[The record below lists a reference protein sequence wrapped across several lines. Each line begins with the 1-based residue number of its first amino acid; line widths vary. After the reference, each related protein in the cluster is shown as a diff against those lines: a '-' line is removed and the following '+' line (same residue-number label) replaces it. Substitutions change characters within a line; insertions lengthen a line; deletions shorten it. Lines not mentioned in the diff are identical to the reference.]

1 MHAISLVDQQDGF
14 NGKNAMESAWR
25 YVLELQR
32 STKKHYFVP
41 VKQVVSKLRKNDY
54 FPKGLVYQVNNVL
67 RGEMLIYQIDN

>member
-14 NGKNAMESAWR
+14 NGKNAMESARR

-41 VKQVVSKLRKNDY
+41 VK
-54 FPKGLVYQVNNVL
+54 
-67 RGEMLIYQIDN
+67 

>member
-14 NGKNAMESAWR
+14 NGKKARR

-41 VKQVVSKLRKNDY
+41 VKQVVSKLRKMTIS
-54 FPKGLVYQVNNVL
+54 PKALCIKL
-67 RGEMLIYQIDN
+67 TMS

>member
-14 NGKNAMESAWR
+14 NGKKAMESARR

-41 VKQVVSKLRKNDY
+41 VKQVVSNNDF
-54 FPKGLVYQVNNVL
+54 FPKSLVYQVNNVL
-67 RGEMLIYQIDN
+67 RGEMLIYQN